1 MYSKE
6 NAIVVTQNF
15 LKDCSLLGIK
25 IEKAILFGSI
35 AKNKQTENS
44 DIDLALVSGMF
55 GENFII
61 NNKMTSKINI
71 KYPNIEVHH
80 FSSDYFKSS
89 DPFIDEINKTG
100 IILA

>member
-1 MYSKE
+1 MYSRE
-6 NAIVVTQNF
+6 TAIALTQRF
-15 LKDCSLLGIK
+15 LKDCLQLGIK

-44 DIDLALVSGMF
+44 DIDVALVSSMF
-55 GENFII
+55 GKNFIT

-71 KYPNIEVHH
+71 NYPNIEIHH
-80 FSSDYFKSS
+80 FNNDYFRTSN
-89 DPFIDEINKTG
+89 PFIDEINTTG

>member
-1 MYSKE
+1 MYSRE
-6 NAIVVTQNF
+6 TAIALAQNF
-15 LKDCSLLGIK
+15 LNDCLLLGIK

-44 DIDLALVSGMF
+44 DLDVALVSNMF
-55 GENFII
+55 GKNFNT

-71 KYPNIEVHH
+71 KYPNIEIHH
-80 FSSDYFKSS
+80 FNNDYFTISN
-89 DPFIDEINKTG
+89 PFIDEISKTG